1 MRVAMILRRCLLYF
15 FFSLF
20 VSSLSAQTSSSVT
33 GDVLLDEDS
42 QPLPGVTVALKG
54 TALATAT
61 DNNGRFRLT
70 LTARQLTS
78 GILVFSLVGHNR
90 REARIN
96 GRTIIRVLLSKAS
109 NTMTDVVVTN
119 SYSKPRRKEEVVGS
133 IATVSSK
140 ELQTS
145 RPIESFD
152 KMLEG
157 LVAGVQVEPNTEL
170 GTPVRINIRGQNS
183 LTPLLTSN
191 RTALTTSAQP
201 LFVID
206 GVPIV
211 EQRRGDETT
220 AFLNNEQLLNPLAGV
235 NPDDIESIS
244 VLKDA
249 SAVAIYGANASNGV
263 IIITTKK
270 GKAGRTRIGIG
281 YSAGINVPFN
291 RIKWLSGQD
300 YHTLAKE
307 LYLNEGRSPF
317 DAELL
322 AGSAEV
328 NTPWFELTNRY
339 GSFTNV
345 DVDLSGGNETSQFR
359 VSASYLGQQAI
370 QKGNDLG
377 KFYLRM
383 RLDNQLTKKLRMG
396 VVLAPTIT
404 KKNAL
409 NVYGEVPI
417 VPNVPAYEADGSF
430 YQLGTLLVPNP
441 LAILAQNKAYHE
453 GGSLNGNIN
462 FDYSL
467 LKNLR
472 ISANFGTDILINK
485 LNLFESA
492 QNATGRT
499 KGGFAQIYD
508 RTNFSWIGFSQLNWS
523 PVWRKIHQFDFTAG
537 VELQS
542 QHTKLLRGEGSGFSY
557 YRLNELSNAQSQSSA
572 SSRQTSNAYSIYGQA
587 LYNYQQKYFVTLSGR
602 YDAASVFGTD
612 VSSTTNAS
620 VGMGWVMSKESWLKN
635 NRWLDVLRIRASYGT
650 TGNSRIGSYEARG
663 LYEFNSTGYNNLV
676 SAYPSTT
683 ANPNLGWEKSYKTN
697 LGIDIGL
704 FKRINI
710 TADVYE
716 SIVDD
721 AISLLNIPAEN
732 GFPSVLANTARMRN
746 RGFDLN
752 ISSQN
757 ITGAVN
763 WTTTL
768 TLGFNKNII
777 QEVKN
782 KSSFY
787 SSSEN
792 ASVLR
797 EGVSTSAIWGFTWAG
812 VDPATGKELFYNKAG
827 AVVPVDLLD
836 ISMTNAY
843 YLGDRLPKLQGGLIN
858 NVSYKGLTLTVNLLY
873 SLGGKRLINYR
884 NEWNGRNLDN
894 RNQSVNLLDRWQ
906 KPGDVTNIP
915 RLSRTTRFVT
925 NSSRFLYDD
934 TYLKLSNVTLTY
946 TVPKKWTDKLG
957 GVRLTVFANGT
968 NLLYWYK
975 EKSPAGRNGLQ
986 EYKFNFPEARS
997 FTWGVRASF

>member
-1 MRVAMILRRCLLYF
+1 MCKLWILRKYTLPFLLVL
-15 FFSLF
+15 FSYPVF
-20 VSSLSAQTSSSVT
+20 SQATFSVS
-33 GDVLLDEDS
+33 GDVLLEEEN
-42 QPLPGVTVALKG
+42 QPLAGVTVTLRG
-54 TALATAT
+54 TNIATAT
-61 DNNGRFRLT
+61 NSVGRFTLLLT
-70 LTARQLTS
+70 PQQTTS
-78 GILVFSLVGHNR
+78 GVLVFSLIGHNW
-90 REARIN
+90 RESKIN
-96 GRTIIRVLLSKAS
+96 GRNSIRIFLARANNAMS
-109 NTMTDVVVTN
+109 DVVVTN
-119 SYSKPRRKEEVVGS
+119 SYSRPKRKEEVVGS
-133 IATVSSK
+133 IATVSAK
-140 ELQTS
+140 ELQTN

-157 LVAGVQVEPNTEL
+157 LVAGVQVEPSSEL

-201 LFVID
+201 LFIVD

-211 EQRRGDETT
+211 EQRRGDETI
-220 AFLNNEQLLNPLAGV
+220 AFLNNEQLLNPLAGI

-249 SAVAIYGANASNGV
+249 AAVAIYGSNASNGV

-270 GKAGRTRIGIG
+270 GRAGRTKISIG
-281 YSAGINVPFN
+281 YSSGINAPFN
-291 RIKWLSGQD
+291 RTKWLSGQE

-317 DAELL
+317 EAELL
-322 AGSAEV
+322 AGSKEID
-328 NTPWFELTNRY
+328 TRWFELSNRY
-339 GSFTNV
+339 GSFNNV
-345 DVDLSGGNETSQFR
+345 DVEMSGGGENNQFR

-370 QKGNDLG
+370 QKGNDLS

-396 VVLAPTIT
+396 ITLAPTIT

-409 NVYGEVPI
+409 NIYGEVPI

-441 LAILAQNKAYHE
+441 LAVLAQNVAYHE

-462 FDYSL
+462 FDLSL

-472 ISANFGTDILINK
+472 VSASLGTDILVNK

-508 RTNFSWIGFSQLNWS
+508 RTNFSWIGFSQVNWTT
-523 PVWRKIHQFDFTAG
+523 VLKKVHQFDVTAG
-537 VELQS
+537 MELQS
-542 QHTKLLRGEGSGFSY
+542 QNTKLLRGEGSGFSY

-572 SSRQTSNAYSIYGQA
+572 SSRQTSNSYSVYGQA
-587 LYNYQQKYFVTLSGR
+587 SYNFKQKYFTTFSGR

-612 VSSTTNAS
+612 VNNTVNAS
-620 VGMGWVMSKESWLKN
+620 AGLGWLVSKEPWLKTK
-635 NRWLDVLRIRASYGT
+635 WLDVLRLRASYGT
-650 TGNSRIGSYEARG
+650 SGNSRIGSYEARG
-663 LYEFNSTGYNNLV
+663 LYEFNSNGYNNLV
-676 SAYPSTT
+676 SSYPSST
-683 ANPNLGWEKSYKTN
+683 ANPNLGWEKSYKSN

-704 FKRINI
+704 FKHINI
-710 TADVYE
+710 TIDVYQ

-752 ISSQN
+752 ITSQN
-757 ITGAVN
+757 MTGAVN
-763 WTTTL
+763 WTSTF

-787 SSSEN
+787 SSNEN

-797 EGVSTSAIWGFTWAG
+797 EGVSTSAIWGFRWAG
-812 VDPATGKELFYNKAG
+812 VNAATGEEQFYDKSG
-827 AVVPVDLLD
+827 AVVPVSALD
-836 ISMTNAY
+836 ISMNNAY
-843 YLGDRLPKLQGGLIN
+843 YLGDRLPKAQGGLIN

-873 SLGGKRLINYR
+873 SIGGYRLINYR

-906 KPGDVTNIP
+906 KPGDNTNIP

-925 NSSRFLYDD
+925 NSSRFLYED
-934 TYLKLSNVTLTY
+934 TYLKLSNITLTY
-946 TVPKKWTDKLG
+946 AIPKRWTDKLG
-957 GVRLTVFANGT
+957 GARVTAFVNGT

-975 EKSPAGRNGLQ
+975 EQSPSGRNGLQ

-997 FTWGVRASF
+997 FTWGVRAAF

>member
-1 MRVAMILRRCLLYF
+1 MPVVHYRGRMTLTLFFTLLT
-15 FFSLF
+15 SLLF
-20 VSSLSAQTSSSVT
+20 AQNTTTIT
-33 GDVLLDEDS
+33 GEVVLDEDGHA
-42 QPLPGVTVALKG
+42 LEGVTVTLKG
-54 TALATAT
+54 AGKATAT
-61 DNNGRFRLT
+61 DNTGKFKIAINSN
-70 LTARQLTS
+70 QLTS
-78 GILVFSLVGHNR
+78 AALVFSLVGHQR
-90 REARIN
+90 REIKLS
-96 GRTIIRVLLSKAS
+96 GRTIIRVTLSKAS
-109 NTMTDVVVTN
+109 NLMGDVVVTN
-119 SYSKPRRKEEVVGS
+119 SYSKPKRKEEVIGS
-133 IATVSSK
+133 ISTISSK
-140 ELQTS
+140 ELQAN

-157 LVAGVQVEPNTEL
+157 LVAGVQVEPNSEL

-201 LFVID
+201 LFIID

-211 EQRRGDETT
+211 EQRRGDETI
-220 AFLNNEQLLNPLAGV
+220 AFLNNEQLLNPLAGI
-235 NPDDIESIS
+235 NPDDIESLS

-249 SAVAIYGANASNGV
+249 AAVVIYGANASNGV

-270 GKAGRTRIGIG
+270 GRAGRTRIGIG
-281 YSAGINVPFN
+281 YSSGINAPFN
-291 RIKWLSGQD
+291 RIKWLSGQQ
-300 YHTLAKE
+300 YHTLARE

-317 DAELL
+317 DAEIL
-322 AGSAEV
+322 AGSAEI

-339 GSFTNV
+339 GSFNNI
-345 DVDLSGGNETSQFR
+345 DVDMSGGNDNSQFR

-370 QKGNDLG
+370 QKGNDLS

-383 RLDNQLTKKLRMG
+383 RLDNQLTRKLRMG
-396 VVLAPTIT
+396 ITLAPTIT

-417 VPNVPAYEADGSF
+417 VPNVPAYEADGIF

-441 LAILAQNKAYHE
+441 LAILAQNTAYHE

-462 FDYSL
+462 FDYTV

-472 ISANFGTDILINK
+472 ISANFGTDLLVNK
-485 LNLFESA
+485 LNLFESG

-508 RTNFSWIGFSQLNWS
+508 RTNFSWIGFGQVNWA
-523 PVWRKIHQFDFTAG
+523 PTLKKQHQFDITAG

-542 QHTKLLRGEGSGFSY
+542 QHAKLLRGEGSGFSY

-572 SSRQTSNAYSIYGQA
+572 SSRQTSNSYSFYGQA
-587 LYNYQQKYFVTLSGR
+587 LYNYKQKYFATVSSR

-612 VSSTTNAS
+612 VNSTVNAA
-620 VGMGWVMSKESWLKN
+620 VGAGWLLNKEQWFRNYK
-635 NRWLDVLRIRASYGT
+635 WLDILRIRASYGT

-663 LYEFNSTGYNNLV
+663 LYEFNNTGYNNLV

-697 LGIDIGL
+697 VGIDIGL
-704 FKRINI
+704 FNRINI
-710 TADVYE
+710 TADVYQ

-752 ISSQN
+752 ITSQN
-757 ITGAVN
+757 LIGAFT
-763 WTTTL
+763 WSTTF

-782 KSSFY
+782 KAAFY
-787 SSSEN
+787 SSNEN

-797 EGVSTSAIWGFTWAG
+797 ENVSTSAIWGFKWAG
-812 VDPATGKELFYNKAG
+812 VDPATGRELFYDKTG
-827 AVVPVDLLD
+827 AIVPADALD
-836 ISMTNAY
+836 INMRNAY
-843 YLGDRLPKLQGGLIN
+843 FLGDRLPKAQGGIVN
-858 NVSYKGLTLTVNLLY
+858 NLSYKGLTLTFNLLY
-873 SLGGKRLINYR
+873 SIGGYRLINYR

-906 KPGDVTNIP
+906 KPGDITTIP

-925 NSSRFLYDD
+925 NSSRFLYED
-934 TYLKLSNVTLTY
+934 TYLKLSNVTITY
-946 TVPKKWTDKLG
+946 IVPKKWTDRLG
-957 GVRLTVFANGT
+957 GVRLTAFVNGT
-968 NLLYWYK
+968 NLIYWYK
-975 EKSPAGRNGLQ
+975 EASPAGRNGLK

-997 FTWGVRASF
+997 FTWGIRAAF